1 MANINLLPW
10 REELREERN
19 KNFYVVLALVVAL
32 AAALVFAVYSY
43 YEAAATTQKSRNTFL
58 AREIAAMDKKIVEI
72 QQLRET
78 RAELI
83 ERMELIQRLQGDR
96 PVIVRVFDEIVRSVP
111 EDLYFSELEVEG
123 DKVRIAGV
131 ASTNNRVSAL
141 MRNFD
146 ESEWFKDPSL
156 IKVESKSAGVNEFE
170 IVMTRINPRSEED
183 NNG

>member
-1 MANINLLPW
+1 
-10 REELREERN
+10 
-19 KNFYVVLALVVAL
+19 
-32 AAALVFAVYSY
+32 
-43 YEAAATTQKSRNTFL
+43 
-58 AREIAAMDKKIVEI
+58 
-72 QQLRET
+72 
-78 RAELI
+78 
-83 ERMELIQRLQGDR
+83 
-96 PVIVRVFDEIVRSVP
+96 VFDEIVRSVP
-111 EDLYFSELEVEG
+111 EDLYFSKLEVEG